1 MTIKRNMF
9 LAKKSQTGRSMV
21 EMLGVLAVIGVLA
34 ISGIWGMQYT
44 LQIHAENETVDAFTI
59 AVTGARTEKNIMYLD
74 NGIVKPSLIA
84 SVPEQDMY
92 DEYFTTNTGA
102 PVQVRV
108 YNNPNSDNYGY
119 TVSIAGISREVCEQI
134 KYSKFNETCAQISS
148 VFTGCGDQKLAEVDC
163 TKFDE
168 YKPEGSSGRESAL
181 QLTETID
188 LDYTTAASTYG
199 SLIVFFG
206 AMNAHINSDSSDE
219 PDAPPPLDDPYT
231 GQCIANSPFKFYD
244 ETTEV
249 DSCCNSAGGIW
260 SSNGVC
266 CVRPSGDY
274 SVHTGSTETLENGKE
289 VGIYE
294 IQSSRLH
301 GERFFGN
308 GGQTIECCAV
318 GSGGTILPRFIGTS
332 QDVQLCCDANPMFEW
347 RNNTCCLRNTLGIT
361 WLGLNDTNCGVPP
374 PPQCSDIVCPD
385 NSHAVVVTSGS
396 QSACCCPDNKMDFET
411 SLPSAICCDNAG
423 GTLNANN
430 VCCKTMGWGIPDS
443 NGMCIK

>member
-219 PDAPPPLDDPYT
+219 PDAPPPSMTHIQVNVLPTHLLNFMTKQQKLIVAATVPVGYGHQTVFVVFVRVVIIPFIPVQQKHWKTGKKSVFMKSNLHVYTEKDSLEMAVKQLNVVRLDP
-231 GQCIANSPFKFYD
+231 AVLFYL
-244 ETTEV
+244 V
-249 DSCCNSAGGIW
+249 LSAHHKMFSYVVMPILCL
-260 SSNGVC
+260 NG
-266 CVRPSGDY
+266 
-274 SVHTGSTETLENGKE
+274 
-289 VGIYE
+289 E
-294 IQSSRLH
+294 I
-301 GERFFGN
+301 
-308 GGQTIECCAV
+308 
-318 GSGGTILPRFIGTS
+318 IL
-332 QDVQLCCDANPMFEW
+332 
-347 RNNTCCLRNTLGIT
+347 
-361 WLGLNDTNCGVPP
+361 
-374 PPQCSDIVCPD
+374 
-385 NSHAVVVTSGS
+385 VV
-396 QSACCCPDNKMDFET
+396 
-411 SLPSAICCDNAG
+411 
-423 GTLNANN
+423 
-430 VCCKTMGWGIPDS
+430 
-443 NGMCIK
+443 